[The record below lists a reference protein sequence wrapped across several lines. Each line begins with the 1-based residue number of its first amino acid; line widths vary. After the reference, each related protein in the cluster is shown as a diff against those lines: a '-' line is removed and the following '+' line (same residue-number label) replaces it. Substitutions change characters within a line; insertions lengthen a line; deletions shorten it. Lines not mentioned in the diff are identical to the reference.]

1 MSKLTEK
8 LNVFE
13 ALEKIFNP
21 KPPACSGSMVSDAK
35 IVTLPPDNDGSDT
48 DDGGDS
54 NGIPD
59 NLSKKKQ
66 LAGAELELEYVRP
79 HPVISTNQ

>member
-13 ALEKIFNP
+13 ALKKIFNP
-21 KPPACSGSMVSDAK
+21 KPHACIGSMVSDAK
-35 IVTLPPDNDGSDT
+35 IVILPPDNDGSDT
-48 DDGGDS
+48 DEDDGGDS

-59 NLSKKKQ
+59 N
-66 LAGAELELEYVRP
+66 
-79 HPVISTNQ
+79 